1 MGPRG
6 ADKEAASV
14 LPGHRGTHSV
24 RRPLGDYPDAMQWLA
39 IGEDQIPVGRE
50 WLTEAE
56 GTRAASMRFRK
67 RRTEYLLRRLA
78 GKRAVAA
85 IIGLPADPASLGRV
99 GVLNRPTGA
108 PFAQVDGRDLD
119 LDVSLSDR
127 AGSAVCLVG
136 PDLGA
141 VGCDLELVEPRSD
154 GFIRDFLT
162 VAEQDFVGSM
172 PDVDARDA
180 AANLI
185 WSAKESALKVLRTG
199 LRADT
204 RTVEVV
210 IESAEGL
217 GADHARAGSSHWRP
231 LTVRTWDG
239 PCPGWW
245 RRDGVFLLTIAA
257 ATGLDVPPEVL
268 PGSADLAAA
277 DPVHS
282 WIQNP
287 LADQT

>member
-1 MGPRG
+1 
-6 ADKEAASV
+6 
-14 LPGHRGTHSV
+14 
-24 RRPLGDYPDAMQWLA
+24 MQWLA
-39 IGEDQIPVGRE
+39 SGEDQIPAGRD
-50 WLTEAE
+50 WLTDAE
-56 GTRAASMRFRK
+56 GARARSMRFTK

-85 IIGLPADPASLGRV
+85 AVGLPENPATLRRV

-108 PFAQVDGRDLD
+108 PFVQVDGRDLE
-119 LDVSLSDR
+119 LEISLTDR

-141 VGCDLELVEPRSD
+141 VGCDLELVESRSE

-162 VAEQDFVGSM
+162 APEQDVVAAM
-172 PDVDARDA
+172 PDVDSRDA

-210 IESAEGL
+210 IEDPEGL
-217 GADHARAGSSHWRP
+217 RVGHAGAGESRWRQ
-231 LTVRTWDG
+231 LTVRTSKG
-239 PCPGWW
+239 PFPGWW
-245 RRDGVFLLTIAA
+245 RRDGVFLLTVAA
-257 ATGLDVPPEVL
+257 SAGLVAPPEVL
-268 PGSADLAAA
+268 PGSADLSAAR
-277 DPVHS
+277 PVHS
-282 WIQNP
+282 WMQRP
-287 LADQT
+287 LADGS

>member
-1 MGPRG
+1 
-6 ADKEAASV
+6 
-14 LPGHRGTHSV
+14 
-24 RRPLGDYPDAMQWLA
+24 MQWLA
-39 IGEDQIPVGRE
+39 SGEDQIPAGRD
-50 WLTEAE
+50 WLTDAEA
-56 GTRAASMRFRK
+56 TRAASMRFTK

-78 GKRAVAA
+78 GKRAVAVA
-85 IIGLPADPASLGRV
+85 VGLPEDPAGLRRV
-99 GVLNRPTGA
+99 GVLNRLTGA
-108 PFAQVDGRDLD
+108 PFVQVDGRDLE
-119 LDVSLSDR
+119 LDISLSDR

-141 VGCDLELVEPRSD
+141 VGCDLEIVEPRSE
-154 GFIRDFLT
+154 GFVRDFLT
-162 VAEQDFVGSM
+162 TAEQDLVASM
-172 PDVDARDA
+172 PDVDSRDA

-210 IESAEGL
+210 IDSPDDL
-217 GADHARAGSSHWRP
+217 RLDHARDGSSRWRQ
-231 LTVRTWDG
+231 LTVRTPKG

-257 ATGLDVPPEVL
+257 STGLAVPPQEL

-277 DPVHS
+277 EPIHS
-282 WIQNP
+282 WLQQP
-287 LADQT
+287 LADRL

>member
-1 MGPRG
+1 
-6 ADKEAASV
+6 
-14 LPGHRGTHSV
+14 
-24 RRPLGDYPDAMQWLA
+24 MQWLA
-39 IGEDQIPVGRE
+39 SGEAQIPAGRD
-50 WLTEAE
+50 WLTDAE
-56 GTRAASMRFRK
+56 GARAASMRFTK

-85 IIGLPADPASLGRV
+85 TVGLPEDPASLRRV

-108 PFAQVDGRDLD
+108 PFVQVDGRDLE
-119 LDVSLSDR
+119 LDISLSDR

-141 VGCDLELVEPRSD
+141 VGCDLELVESRSE

-162 VAEQDFVGSM
+162 TAEQDFVALM
-172 PDVDARDA
+172 PDVDSRDA

-210 IESAEGL
+210 IDDPEGL
-217 GADHARAGSSHWRP
+217 TGGHARGGSSSWRQ
-231 LTVRTWDG
+231 LTVRTVNG

-257 ATGLDVPPEVL
+257 STGLAVPPQVL
-268 PGSADLAAA
+268 PGSADLSAAQ
-277 DPVHS
+277 PVHS
-282 WIQNP
+282 WLQHP
-287 LADQT
+287 LADPL